1 VTGLRGA
8 LGLLTVVGGG
18 GEPSPAASSWFA
30 PVGLALGAVLGLVW
44 WGGAGSW
51 FPPLVAAAL
60 VVAAD
65 LALTGML
72 HLDGTADAADGLLPH
87 LSRERRLAVMATP
100 DVGAFGVGVAALS
113 LLLRTVALAGTDPR
127 RWHAVL
133 ALAGLWG
140 LSRGLMAL
148 AIERVPPARPGGMT
162 AAFRGGRL
170 VPVAIGVLA
179 ATGVLAAGRGWP
191 GVIAAL
197 LGIGGAAGVL
207 ALATRRIGGVTGDV
221 LGAAGTACEVVG
233 LVVLSAR
240 W

>member
-1 VTGLRGA
+1 
-8 LGLLTVVGGG
+8 
-18 GEPSPAASSWFA
+18 
-30 PVGLALGAVLGLVW
+30 VW

-72 HLDGTADAADGLLPH
+72 HLDGTGDGAGGLLPH

-148 AIERVPPARPGGMT
+148 AI
-162 AAFRGGRL
+162 
-170 VPVAIGVLA
+170 
-179 ATGVLAAGRGWP
+179 
-191 GVIAAL
+191 
-197 LGIGGAAGVL
+197 
-207 ALATRRIGGVTGDV
+207 
-221 LGAAGTACEVVG
+221 
-233 LVVLSAR
+233 
-240 W
+240 